1 MPQALAA
8 LAPTLPKRTAL
19 SHADRSGR
27 RAINQMDHMQS
38 THNGWATTLDSLV
51 RGAMTEIGGDEIFVQ
66 TPRGAEVSPST
77 AAELPD
83 RLRMLLLLVNGRRRM
98 SDYRDLLPRYRNMD
112 DTFDM
117 LARKGY
123 IERLGKHARR

>member
-1 MPQALAA
+1 ME
-8 LAPTLPKRTAL
+8 
-19 SHADRSGR
+19 
-27 RAINQMDHMQS
+27 NMQS
-38 THNGWATTLDSLV
+38 THSDWATTLDSLV
-51 RGAMTEIGGDEIFVQ
+51 HGAVTEIGGDEIFVQ
-66 TPRGAEVSPST
+66 TLRGAEFAAST

-98 SDYRDLLPRYRNMD
+98 SEYRDLLPRYRNID

-123 IERLGKHARR
+123 IKRVKKHAGR